1 MVAGCKANA
10 QLLRRVAEIYG
21 WLNSQIRRN
30 SALAGRC
37 NACGRCCNF
46 SKFDHRLF
54 VTTPEMMYLVANVG
68 VENLK
73 PMTGSGCPYQT
84 NDKCTIYQFR
94 FAGCRIFY
102 CKGDAGFQSVL
113 SESAVKKFK
122 KLCTEFQIPYRY
134 TDLPTALG
142 DAKIAGGKIC

>member
-21 WLNSQIRRN
+21 WLSSQIRKN
-30 SALAGRC
+30 SALAGHC
-37 NACGRCCNF
+37 DACGRCCNF
-46 SKFDHRLF
+46 GKFDHRLF

-73 PMTGSGCPYQT
+73 LMTDSGCPYQT
-84 NDKCTIYQFR
+84 NDKCTIYKFR
-94 FAGCRIFY
+94 FSGCRIFC
-102 CKGDAGFQSVL
+102 CKGDAEFQSGL

-134 TDLPTALG
+134 ADLPTALSG
-142 DAKIAGGKIC
+142 TGIRLR